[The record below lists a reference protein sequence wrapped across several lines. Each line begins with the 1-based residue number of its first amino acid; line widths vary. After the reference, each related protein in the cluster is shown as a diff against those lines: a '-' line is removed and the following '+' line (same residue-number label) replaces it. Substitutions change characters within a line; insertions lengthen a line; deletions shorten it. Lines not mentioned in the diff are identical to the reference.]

1 MADEFIKVTSE
12 SWFSRLK
19 GAVVA
24 IFFGLILFAVSFVV
38 LFWNEGRAVKQ
49 RKALEEGE
57 GKVVSVAVD
66 KVDSNNEGQLI
77 HLTGQAT
84 TEEELKDPVFG
95 VAAEALKLERMVEMY
110 QWGESVQSE
119 TKKKLGGGTETVE
132 TFSYDKDW
140 YGDVIDSSE
149 FEESTGHDNP
159 KSMPYSSEQWQ
170 AKNVEF
176 GGFVLSPSLVSMI
189 NNYEPLQAGNG
200 ENLPDSIKDSVKV
213 VNGGYYVGKAPAS
226 PVVGD
231 MRITF
236 AMVQPLEVSV
246 VSQQQ
251 GESFVPFK
259 SSNGRSIE
267 LLQTG
272 KHSAEEMFQKAQ
284 NDNKIITWI
293 LRVVGFFMMM
303 FGLMMIFSLA
313 SVMADVIPILGNI
326 VGAGTSIIAFLL
338 AACLSLVTIAVAWVF
353 YRPVLGVALLVVAAG
368 LIILVSKKLKGQ
380 ASA

>member
-1 MADEFIKVTSE
+1 MGGIGSK
-12 SWFSRLK
+12 RNK
-19 GAVVA
+19 
-24 IFFGLILFAVSFVV
+24 
-38 LFWNEGRAVKQ
+38 
-49 RKALEEGE
+49 EE
-57 GKVVSVAVD
+57 A
-66 KVDSNNEGQLI
+66 
-77 HLTGQAT
+77 
-84 TEEELKDPVFG
+84 
-95 VAAEALKLERMVEMY
+95 
-110 QWGESVQSE
+110 
-119 TKKKLGGGTETVE
+119 GGGTETVE

-149 FEESTGHDNP
+149 FEESAGHDNP
-159 KSMPYSSEQWQ
+159 KSMLYSSEQWQ

-236 AMVQPLEVSV
+236 STVQPVEVSV

-251 GESFVPFK
+251 GESFVPFT
-259 SSNGRSIE
+259 SGNGRSLE

-353 YRPVLGVALLVVAAG
+353 YRPVLGVALLVVAVG

-380 ASA
+380 AAA